1 MFKQSIISLIIASTL
16 AGCGGSSTD
25 STPPAVPTV
34 PTSPTSSP
42 TATQITGVITGFGS
56 VFINGVEYET
66 DSAEV
71 STDDNAGASET
82 DLQVGMV
89 VTLNGEVNEDG
100 TTGNA
105 SSIHYDEQ
113 LKGPL
118 DSIDLLANSLSVL
131 GQTIFFDDLT
141 SLDNVVLIELV
152 PDDFLEI
159 SGFFDAD
166 GNLYATRIEKETES
180 TKLKVQGMVEMLDT
194 VNKTFTLSSLTI
206 DYSSAVFDD
215 FVEADLAEGQEV
227 RVKGLSSALS
237 NDIFVVSEI
246 KLKESKEE
254 YEDGDDKHTEGFIT
268 SFESNSSFIVNDIHV
283 ITDENTEFEHG
294 SVDSLMLNVRV
305 KIKGEYNA
313 TGDLLAKEIRIHQR
327 SNLNLEGAIQAV
339 DLDLSTVTLLEV
351 VFEVNNQTKMKDESD
366 TGERFFDLADLTVGD
381 FVEIK
386 GFIDNEG
393 NNIATK
399 MKRENE
405 DDDNE
410 TELKGTVSN
419 IANFSF
425 DIVGVN
431 VTTNENT
438 LFEGVNGDDVTQT
451 TFFEQL
457 QDDMLAEVKGQF
469 IDGVF
474 VALKVKAEESDSEDD
489 ESDEDMQRTELR
501 GIVEEISDETLIVS
515 GHNVLITSSTEFEFN
530 DDELSAEEFWQL
542 VIVGDQIKVKGD
554 KDIQGVITAKFI
566 ELER

>member
-1 MFKQSIISLIIASTL
+1 MLKQSIFSLAIASTL
-16 AGCGGSSTD
+16 AGCGGSST
-25 STPPAVPTV
+25 SATPPSVPTV
-34 PTSPTSSP
+34 PTPPTSSA
-42 TATQITGVITGFGS
+42 TTTQITGVITGFGS

-82 DLQVGMV
+82 DLHVGMV
-89 VTLNGEVNEDG
+89 ITLNGEVNEDG
-100 TTGNA
+100 ITGNA

-118 DSIDLLANSLSVL
+118 DSIDLIGNSLSVL

-141 SLDNVVLIELV
+141 SLDNVILIELI
-152 PDDFLEI
+152 PGDFLEI
-159 SGFFDAD
+159 SGFFNAD

-180 TKLKVQGMVEMLDT
+180 TQLKVQGMVEMLDT

-215 FVEADLAEGQEV
+215 FVEADLADGQEI

-237 NDIFVVSEI
+237 NEVFVVSEI
-246 KLKESKEE
+246 KLKESNEE
-254 YEDGDDKHTEGFIT
+254 HEDGDDKHTEGFIT
-268 SFESNSSFIVNDIHV
+268 SFESNSSFIVNNIHV
-283 ITDENTEFEHG
+283 ITDGNTEFEHG
-294 SVDSLMLNVRV
+294 SVDSLLLNVRV
-305 KIKGEYNA
+305 KIKGEFNA

-327 SNLNLEGAIQAV
+327 SNLNLEGAIQGV
-339 DLDLSTVTLLEV
+339 DLSLSTVTVLDV

-386 GFIDNEG
+386 GFIDNKG

-419 IANFSF
+419 IIDFSF

-431 VTTNENT
+431 VNTNENT
-438 LFEGVNGDDVTQT
+438 LFEGTDGDDVTQA

-457 QDDMLAEVKGQF
+457 QDDMLVEVKGQ
-469 IDGVF
+469 IENGIF
-474 VALKVKAEESDSEDD
+474 VAFKV
-489 ESDEDMQRTELR
+489 
-501 GIVEEISDETLIVS
+501 EIE
-515 GHNVLITSSTEFEFN
+515 
-530 DDELSAEEFWQL
+530 
-542 VIVGDQIKVKGD
+542 
-554 KDIQGVITAKFI
+554 
-566 ELER
+566 

>member
-1 MFKQSIISLIIASTL
+1 MLKQSIFPLIITATL
-16 AGCGGSSTD
+16 AGCGGSST
-25 STPPAVPTV
+25 SSETPPAPTV
-34 PTSPTSSP
+34 PTSPTP
-42 TATQITGVITGFGS
+42 TSTTTQITGVITGFGS

-89 VTLNGEVNEDG
+89 ITLNGEVNEDG

-118 DSIDLLANSLSVL
+118 DSIDLIANSLSVL

-141 SLDNVVLIELV
+141 SLDNVILSELI
-152 PDDFLEI
+152 PGDFLEI

-166 GNLYATRIEKETES
+166 GNLYATRIEKESES
-180 TKLKVQGMVEMLDT
+180 NQLKVQGIVEMLDT
-194 VNKTFTLSSLTI
+194 VNKTFTLSNLTI

-215 FVEADLAEGQEV
+215 FIEADLANNQEV
-227 RVKGLSSALS
+227 RVKGPSSALA
-237 NDIFVVSEI
+237 NEIFVVSEI
-246 KLKESKEE
+246 KLKNSSKEH
-254 YEDGDDKHTEGFIT
+254 EDGDDKHTEGFIT
-268 SFESNSSFIVNDIHV
+268 SFESSSSFIVNDIHV

-327 SNLNLEGAIQAV
+327 TNLNLEGAVQAV
-339 DLDLSTVTLLEV
+339 DLDLSTVTILDI
-351 VFEVNNQTKMKDESD
+351 VFEISNQTKMEDESD

-410 TELKGTVSN
+410 TKLKGTVSN
-419 IANFSF
+419 IVDFSF

-431 VTTNENT
+431 VNTNENT
-438 LFEGVNGDDVTQT
+438 LFEGVDGDDVNQS

-457 QDDMLAEVKGQF
+457 QDDMLVEVK
-469 IDGVF
+469 
-474 VALKVKAEESDSEDD
+474 VKS
-489 ESDEDMQRTELR
+489 
-501 GIVEEISDETLIVS
+501 
-515 GHNVLITSSTEFEFN
+515 
-530 DDELSAEEFWQL
+530 
-542 VIVGDQIKVKGD
+542 
-554 KDIQGVITAKFI
+554 
-566 ELER
+566 

>member
-25 STPPAVPTV
+25 STPPPVPTV
-34 PTSPTSSP
+34 PTPPTSSP
-42 TATQITGVITGFGS
+42 KATQITGVITGFGS

-66 DSAEV
+66 DSTEV

-152 PDDFLEI
+152 PSDFLEI

-227 RVKGLSSALS
+227 RVKGLSSALA
-237 NDIFVVSEI
+237 NDIFVVSKI

-254 YEDGDDKHTEGFIT
+254 HEDGDDKHTEGFIT

-283 ITDENTEFEHG
+283 ITDENTEFENG
-294 SVDSLMLNVRV
+294 SVDSLLLNVRV
-305 KIKGEYNA
+305 KIKGEFNA

-327 SNLNLEGAIQAV
+327 SNLNLEGAVQAV
-339 DLDLSTVTLLEV
+339 DLALSTVTVLDV

-386 GFIDNEG
+386 GFINNEG

-399 MKRENE
+399 MKRENK

-419 IANFSF
+419 IVDYSF
-425 DIVGVN
+425 NIVGVN

-457 QDDMLAEVKGQF
+457 QDDMLAEVKGQV
-469 IDGVF
+469 IDGAF
-474 VALKVKAEESDSEDD
+474 VALKVKAEERAPEDD

-530 DDELSAEEFWQL
+530 DDKLSAEEFWQL

-554 KDIQGVITAKFI
+554 KDMQGDITAKSI

>member
-1 MFKQSIISLIIASTL
+1 MLKQSIFSLAIASTL
-16 AGCGGSSTD
+16 AGCGGSST
-25 STPPAVPTV
+25 SATPPSVPTV
-34 PTSPTSSP
+34 PTSPTSSA
-42 TATQITGVITGFGS
+42 TTTQITGVITGFGS

-82 DLQVGMV
+82 DLHVGMV
-89 VTLNGEVNEDG
+89 ITLNGEVNEDG
-100 TTGNA
+100 ITGNA

-118 DSIDLLANSLSVL
+118 DSIDLIGNSLSVL

-141 SLDNVVLIELV
+141 SLDNVILIELI
-152 PDDFLEI
+152 PGDFLEI
-159 SGFFDAD
+159 SGFFNAD

-180 TKLKVQGMVEMLDT
+180 TQLKVQGMVDMLDT

-215 FVEADLAEGQEV
+215 FVEADLADGQEI

-237 NDIFVVSEI
+237 NEVFVVSEI
-246 KLKESKEE
+246 KLKESNEE
-254 YEDGDDKHTEGFIT
+254 HEDGDDKHTEGFIT
-268 SFESNSSFIVNDIHV
+268 SFESNSSFIVNNIHV
-283 ITDENTEFEHG
+283 ITDGNTEFEHG
-294 SVDSLMLNVRV
+294 SVDSLLLNVRV
-305 KIKGEYNA
+305 KIKGEFNA

-327 SNLNLEGAIQAV
+327 SNLNLEGAIQGV
-339 DLDLSTVTLLEV
+339 DLSLSTVTVLDV

-386 GFIDNEG
+386 GFIDNKG

-419 IANFSF
+419 IIDFSF

-431 VTTNENT
+431 VNTNENT
-438 LFEGVNGDDVTQT
+438 LFEGTDGDDVTQA

-457 QDDMLAEVKGQF
+457 QDDMLVEVKGQ
-469 IDGVF
+469 IENGIF
-474 VALKVKAEESDSEDD
+474 VAFKV
-489 ESDEDMQRTELR
+489 
-501 GIVEEISDETLIVS
+501 EIE
-515 GHNVLITSSTEFEFN
+515 
-530 DDELSAEEFWQL
+530 
-542 VIVGDQIKVKGD
+542 
-554 KDIQGVITAKFI
+554 
-566 ELER
+566 

>member
-1 MFKQSIISLIIASTL
+1 MLKQYLFPLIITSTL
-16 AGCGGSSTD
+16 AGCGGSST
-25 STPPAVPTV
+25 TPPDTTV
-34 PTSPTSSP
+34 PTPPKTS
-42 TATQITGVITGFGS
+42 ATTTEITGVITGFGS

-82 DLQVGMV
+82 DLQVGMII
-89 VTLNGEVNEDG
+89 TLNGEINEDG

-113 LKGPL
+113 IKGPL
-118 DSIDLLANSLSVL
+118 DSIDLIGNSLSVL
-131 GQTIFFDDLT
+131 GQTILFDDLT
-141 SLDNVVLIELV
+141 SLDNVILIELI
-152 PDDFLEI
+152 PGDFLEI

-180 TKLKVQGMVEMLDT
+180 TQLKVQGMVEMLDT

-215 FVEADLAEGQEV
+215 FIEADLTDGQEV
-227 RVKGLSSALS
+227 RVKGLSSALA
-237 NDIFVVSEI
+237 NEIFVVSEI
-246 KLKESKEE
+246 KLKDNNEE
-254 YEDGDDKHTEGFIT
+254 HEDGDDKHIEGFIT
-268 SFESNSSFIVNDIHV
+268 SFESSSSFIVKDIHV

-294 SVDSLMLNVRV
+294 LADSLVLNVRV
-305 KIKGEYNA
+305 KVKGEFNA

-327 SNLNLEGAIQAV
+327 SNLNLEGAVQEV
-339 DLDLSTVTLLEV
+339 DLDLSTVTVLDV
-351 VFEVNNQTKMKDESD
+351 VFEISNQTKMKDESN

-399 MKRENE
+399 MKRKNE
-405 DDDNE
+405 DDE
-410 TELKGTVSN
+410 HEMELKGTVSN
-419 IANFSF
+419 IIDFSF

-431 VTTNENT
+431 VSTNENT
-438 LFEGVNGDDVTQT
+438 LFEGIDGDDVTQS

-457 QDDMLAEVKGQF
+457 QDDMLAEVKGQ
-469 IDGVF
+469 IVNGVF
-474 VALKVKAEESDSEDD
+474 VAFKVEIEENDSEDD
-489 ESDEDMQRTELR
+489 DSGEGKHRTELR
-501 GIVEEISDETLIVS
+501 GIVEDISDETLVVS
-515 GHNVLITSSTEFEFN
+515 GHDVLIASNTEFEFN
-530 DDELSAEEFWQL
+530 DDELPADEFWKI
-542 VIVGDQIKVKGD
+542 VVVGDQVKVKGD
-554 KDIQGVITAKFI
+554 VGAQGIITAKSI